1 MFTSAQLLVKYLD
14 FLLRASNSKGH
25 GIHSP
30 YVFDFVTKVLQD
42 KTSYQEYEIWNAW
55 RQSLLIDFTLLPV
68 QEIGAGS
75 RYGKSNIRSVS
86 SLAKTAA
93 KTPRTAKFIFRIARY
108 CQPQTILEL
117 GTSLGLTAGFFSL
130 ACPASSIY
138 TIEGVD
144 TIAEKAK
151 DNMADWGCKNVRVEK
166 GNLDTTLCELM
177 GRISKPDLVFMDGN
191 HQEEATKRYFLQ
203 LLPHISSTSMII
215 VDDIHW
221 SHGMEKAWSF
231 IQTHKMVNLTI
242 DFFQFGVAFL
252 DPAFLGKSHFKI
264 RY

>member
-144 TIAEKAK
+144 AIAEKAK
-151 DNMADWGCKNVRVEK
+151 ENMADWGCKNVRVEK

>member
-1 MFTSAQLLVKYLD
+1 MFTSAQLPVKYLD

-144 TIAEKAK
+144 SIAEKAK
-151 DNMADWGCKNVRVEK
+151 ENMADWGCKNVRVEK

-203 LLPHISSTSMII
+203 LLPHLSSTSMVI

>member
-42 KTSYQEYEIWNAW
+42 KTPYQEYQSWNAW
-55 RQSLLIDFTLLPV
+55 RQSLLNDFTLLPV

-75 RYGKSNIRSVS
+75 RSGKSNIRSVS
-86 SLAKTAA
+86 SLVKTAA
-93 KTPRTAKFIFRIARY
+93 KAPRTAKFIFRIARY

-144 TIAEKAK
+144 SIAEKAK
-151 DNMADWGCKNVRVEK
+151 ENMADWGCKNVRVEK

-203 LLPHISSTSMII
+203 LLPHLSSTSMVI

>member
-42 KTSYQEYEIWNAW
+42 KTSYQEYQSWNAW

-166 GNLDTTLCELM
+166 GNLDTKLCELM

-231 IQTHKMVNLTI
+231 IQAHKMVNLTI

>member
-1 MFTSAQLLVKYLD
+1 MFTSSQLLVKYLD

>member
-144 TIAEKAK
+144 SIAEKAK
-151 DNMADWGCKNVRVEK
+151 ENMADWGCKNVRVEK

>member
-14 FLLRASNSKGH
+14 FLLRSSNSKGH

-144 TIAEKAK
+144 SIAEKAK
-151 DNMADWGCKNVRVEK
+151 ENMADWGCKNVRVEK

>member
-1 MFTSAQLLVKYLD
+1 
-14 FLLRASNSKGH
+14 
-25 GIHSP
+25 
-30 YVFDFVTKVLQD
+30 
-42 KTSYQEYEIWNAW
+42 
-55 RQSLLIDFTLLPV
+55 
-68 QEIGAGS
+68 
-75 RYGKSNIRSVS
+75 
-86 SLAKTAA
+86 
-93 KTPRTAKFIFRIARY
+93 
-108 CQPQTILEL
+108 
-117 GTSLGLTAGFFSL
+117 
-130 ACPASSIY
+130 
-138 TIEGVD
+138 
-144 TIAEKAK
+144 
-151 DNMADWGCKNVRVEK
+151 
-166 GNLDTTLCELM
+166 M

>member
-14 FLLRASNSKGH
+14 FLLCASNSKGH

-130 ACPASSIY
+130 ASPASTIY

-144 TIAEKAK
+144 SIAEKAEE
-151 DNMADWGCKNVRVEK
+151 NMAEWGCKNVRIEK
-166 GNLDTTLCELM
+166 GNLDTKLCELL

-203 LLPHISSTSMII
+203 LLPHLSSTAMII

>member
-1 MFTSAQLLVKYLD
+1 MFTSSQLLVKYLD
-14 FLLRASNSKGH
+14 FLLCASNSKGH

-42 KTSYQEYEIWNAW
+42 KTPYQEYQSWNAW
-55 RQSLLIDFTLLPV
+55 RQSLLSDFTLLPV

-75 RYGKSNIRSVS
+75 RSGKSNIRSVS
-86 SLAKTAA
+86 SLVKTAA
-93 KTPRTAKFIFRIARY
+93 KAPRTAKFIFRIARY

-130 ACPASSIY
+130 ACPASTIY

-144 TIAEKAK
+144 SIAEKAEE
-151 DNMADWGCKNVRVEK
+151 NMADWGCKNVRIEK
-166 GNLDTTLCELM
+166 GNLDTNLCELLV
-177 GRISKPDLVFMDGN
+177 RISKPDLVFMDGN

-203 LLPHISSTSMII
+203 LLPHLSDTSMLI

-221 SHGMEKAWSF
+221 SAGMEEAWFF
-231 IQTHKMVNLTI
+231 IQSHERVTLTL
-242 DFFQFGVAFL
+242 DFFQFGIVL
-252 DPAFLGKSHFKI
+252 LNPTFLGKSHFRI

>member
-144 TIAEKAK
+144 SIAEKAK
-151 DNMADWGCKNVRVEK
+151 ENMADWGCKNVRVEK

-203 LLPHISSTSMII
+203 LLPHLSSTSMVI

>member
-1 MFTSAQLLVKYLD
+1 MFTSSQLLVKYLD
-14 FLLRASNSKGH
+14 FLLCASNSKGH

-42 KTSYQEYEIWNAW
+42 KTPYQEYQCWNAW

>member
-1 MFTSAQLLVKYLD
+1 
-14 FLLRASNSKGH
+14 
-25 GIHSP
+25 
-30 YVFDFVTKVLQD
+30 
-42 KTSYQEYEIWNAW
+42 
-55 RQSLLIDFTLLPV
+55 
-68 QEIGAGS
+68 
-75 RYGKSNIRSVS
+75 
-86 SLAKTAA
+86 
-93 KTPRTAKFIFRIARY
+93 
-108 CQPQTILEL
+108 
-117 GTSLGLTAGFFSL
+117 
-130 ACPASSIY
+130 
-138 TIEGVD
+138 
-144 TIAEKAK
+144 
-151 DNMADWGCKNVRVEK
+151 
-166 GNLDTTLCELM
+166 LCELM

>member
-75 RYGKSNIRSVS
+75 RSGKSNIRSVS

-144 TIAEKAK
+144 SIAEKAK
-151 DNMADWGCKNVRVEK
+151 ENMADWGCKNVRVEK

>member
-1 MFTSAQLLVKYLD
+1 MFTSSQLLVKYLD
-14 FLLRASNSKGH
+14 FLLCASNSKGH

-144 TIAEKAK
+144 AIAEKAK
-151 DNMADWGCKNVRVEK
+151 ENMADWGCKNVRVEK

>member
-86 SLAKTAA
+86 SLAKTAG

-138 TIEGVD
+138 TVEGVD
-144 TIAEKAK
+144 SIAEKAK
-151 DNMADWGCKNVRVEK
+151 ENMADWGCKNVRVEK
-166 GNLDTTLCELM
+166 GNLDTKLCELM

>member
-14 FLLRASNSKGH
+14 FLLCASNSKGH

-144 TIAEKAK
+144 SIAEKAK
-151 DNMADWGCKNVRVEK
+151 ENMADWGCKNVRVEK

>member
-1 MFTSAQLLVKYLD
+1 MFTSSQLLVKYLD
-14 FLLRASNSKGH
+14 FLLCASNSKGH

-144 TIAEKAK
+144 SIAEKAK
-151 DNMADWGCKNVRVEK
+151 ENMADWGCKNVRVEK